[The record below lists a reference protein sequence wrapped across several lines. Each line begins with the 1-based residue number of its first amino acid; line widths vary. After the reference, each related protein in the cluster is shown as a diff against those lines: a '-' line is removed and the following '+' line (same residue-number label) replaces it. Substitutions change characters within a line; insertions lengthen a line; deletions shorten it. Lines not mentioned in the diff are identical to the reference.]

1 MRGRVVGAAVA
12 TSLVLGACTGGGG
25 DGDTAADGGP
35 AAGSGVRAPEAAV
48 DVVDVG
54 TPASAALGV
63 SRRLFTSADVVVVAA
78 PDADAQVAAERA
90 ARALGAPMLLPGR
103 AVPAEIERLGAD
115 TVLAV
120 GADAGAGLD
129 ADGVQEVEPTEE
141 AVDAAV
147 DDLPRREVSSQDL
160 VVLTRAPGP
169 NRAAVTTARV
179 AGATVV
185 RSPSADP
192 RVDPDAAKALTERPD
207 ATVLA
212 LGSPF
217 RHGLDYQVSA
227 VRDDLQQPGGGLTVF
242 PGRHVVALYGHPGT
256 PSLGLLGEQG
266 VADSVERAD
275 RVADRYRALTD
286 DTVVPAFEV
295 IATVASASK
304 GKDGDYSA
312 EADVDDLR
320 PLVDAAAKA
329 DMYVILDLQP
339 GRTDFLTQAKRYA
352 SLLEEPHVGLALDP
366 EWRIGKKQ
374 KHLEQIGSVSAAEVN
389 DTADWLATLTREKNL
404 PQKPFVLHQFSTSM
418 IRDRSTLDTSHPE
431 LSTIIH
437 VDGQG
442 TPGAKLG
449 TWAAIRRD
457 APADVHWGWKNFH
470 DEDEPMLTARQTWG
484 VDPRPDLVTY
494 Q

>member
-1 MRGRVVGAAVA
+1 MLA
-12 TSLVLGACTGGGG
+12 ACTGGDSGG
-25 DGDTAADGGP
+25 GGSV
-35 AAGSGVRAPEAAV
+35 GEGVREATAAV

-63 SRRLFTSADVVVVAA
+63 SRRLFDRADVVVVSGE
-78 PDADAQVAAERA
+78 DDDAQVAAERA

-103 AVPAEIERLGAD
+103 AVPAEIERLGAG

-120 GADAGAGLD
+120 GTDLD
-129 ADGVQEVEPTEE
+129 VEGVREVDPTDD
-141 AVDAAV
+141 AVDDAIE
-147 DDLPRREVSSQDL
+147 DLPRREVEPQDL

-192 RVDPDAAKALTERPD
+192 RVDPDAAEVLADRPD
-207 ATVLA
+207 AKVMA

-217 RHGLDYQVSA
+217 RHGLDYQVRA

-256 PSLGLLGEQG
+256 PALGLLGEQG
-266 VADSVERAD
+266 VADSVDRAG
-275 RVADRYRALTD
+275 RVADRYRDLTD
-286 DTVVPAFEV
+286 DPVVPAFEV

-312 EADVDDLR
+312 EAAVDDLR

-339 GRTDFLTQAKRYA
+339 GRTDFLSQAKRYA
-352 SLLEEPHVGLALDP
+352 SLLEQPHVGLALDP
-366 EWRIGKKQ
+366 EWRIGAKQ

-389 DTADWLATLTREKNL
+389 ETADWLATLTREKNL

-418 IRDRSTLDTSHPE
+418 IRDRGDLDTSHPE
-431 LSTIIH
+431 LSTVIH

-442 TPGAKLG
+442 APSAKLG
-449 TWAAIRRD
+449 TWATIRRG